1 MAYADPQTVTV
12 NSVAIALPRTG
23 FQPNA
28 GVFTSADGLSKLTVS
43 DTYGAKRTRRSMRWD
58 FAKIAADPL
67 TTALNAR
74 YSGSVYIVIDQPLVG
89 YTAAELK
96 LQIDGFLA
104 WATASTGAKITQKLG
119 GEV

>member
-1 MAYADPQTVTV
+1 MAYADPQSVTV
-12 NSVAIALPRTG
+12 NSVAISMPRTG
-23 FQPNA
+23 FLPNA
-28 GVFTSADGLSKLTVS
+28 GVFTSADGNTKLTVS
-43 DTYGAKRTRRSMRWD
+43 DTYGAKRTRRSIRMD

-67 TTALNAR
+67 ISAQNIR
-74 YSGSVYIVIDQPLVG
+74 YSGSVYLVVDQPITG

-104 WATASTGAKITQKLG
+104 YLTASTGAKVTQLLG